1 MDKEEVLSILE
12 ELQLTVDDLED
23 IEVLCGC
30 TGLVCQTYM
39 IY

>member
-1 MDKEEVLSILE
+1 MEELKEILE
-12 ELQLTVDDLED
+12 SLDFTEADLED

-30 TGLVCQTYM
+30 TGIFCQTGM